1 MKNILVTNLLCVYL
15 GLGLSPKHVVTNL
28 QPIKTEDP
36 VSQNEMVATGSLDY
50 SLDIQDMP
58 YSERNSTLQLSCRSN
73 VICKIISSTFDNT
86 SLLKLGNVYN
96 INFGLN
102 EEKGECRLE
111 LSNSE
116 SNVIVSV
123 YGLKTSEGVFLSQVS
138 LSQCQENYQ
147 GYLLKEKKISEKDY
161 DRYNSLRN
169 QNSVSESHEM
179 PVNAAITLSA
189 SNTTTVS
196 GWMNWKTDK
205 KTFPLRYNYVELVQQ
220 QIAGQAVLKST
231 YTDYNGYY
239 SFSLSDTDV
248 STMNILDTFVRVYA
262 KGQYTGVVKSHI
274 LQTKY
279 YYDTDPIKEASPL
292 MLSGNGTA
300 IGGHYYRSATF
311 FMDDSSNIGRAM
323 QISQAL
329 NYGEKYAYAMDGSH
343 PGYVNAQYPQGDNHG
358 GYENFWGLHLGT
370 YTYKYW
376 DLILHE
382 YGHHLQKWLGITDNP
397 GLDHTQYEDD
407 IEKYGK
413 DKGSRL
419 AWGES
424 WPTVYAILATQ
435 YYSGDLNGLEYI
447 NDCFYQ
453 APDKNDVMWNDD
465 LENAYKVTGE
475 GNEENIMQVLYD
487 LYDDGTN
494 ESFDKISI
502 GHKNLWN
509 LVKGSK
515 AKTFSQFANYCYS
528 STLFTNDEFGKLL
541 ENYGMAS
548 SYFYATSTTDPNTPP
563 TFRWKSSNN
572 NSSNRYELEFLDA
585 NKNTAI
591 KKESLTD
598 LSYTLTK
605 DEWKT
610 ICLSYGSSFY
620 VRVIS
625 YQDAKP
631 ATGGYC
637 TSLKSYPK
645 PQLNIEESL
654 SFYDYNRLIEK
665 TIELYPKTTAKY
677 KIRFSRSG
685 NKMIQTLG
693 SIDVKM
699 SIYDGNTLLKANDDS
714 GYRLNSF
721 MSVYL
726 DSDHDYTIEIKGY
739 SDEVAGLCRLIITQ
753 AFSFA
758 EDGYSFDSFDHI
770 DNIEGTNFDYY
781 AYNQQ
786 YWVQA
791 VRFTPT
797 EMGDYTISLSSQYDN
812 YLYVFDPRLGTSM
825 YQNGEYDD
833 DSGEGSNALLKKH
846 LEKGIPYL
854 VIFSQYNPSS
864 TFTDFDKGD
873 DCLVSFRKN

>member
-1 MKNILVTNLLCVYL
+1 L

-102 EEKGECRLE
+102 EEKCECRLE

-329 NYGEKYAYAMDGSH
+329 NYGE
-343 PGYVNAQYPQGDNHG
+343 
-358 GYENFWGLHLGT
+358 
-370 YTYKYW
+370 
-376 DLILHE
+376 
-382 YGHHLQKWLGITDNP
+382 
-397 GLDHTQYEDD
+397 
-407 IEKYGK
+407 
-413 DKGSRL
+413 
-419 AWGES
+419 
-424 WPTVYAILATQ
+424 
-435 YYSGDLNGLEYI
+435 
-447 NDCFYQ
+447 
-453 APDKNDVMWNDD
+453 
-465 LENAYKVTGE
+465 
-475 GNEENIMQVLYD
+475 
-487 LYDDGTN
+487 
-494 ESFDKISI
+494 
-502 GHKNLWN
+502 
-509 LVKGSK
+509 
-515 AKTFSQFANYCYS
+515 
-528 STLFTNDEFGKLL
+528 
-541 ENYGMAS
+541 
-548 SYFYATSTTDPNTPP
+548 
-563 TFRWKSSNN
+563 
-572 NSSNRYELEFLDA
+572 
-585 NKNTAI
+585 
-591 KKESLTD
+591 
-598 LSYTLTK
+598 
-605 DEWKT
+605 
-610 ICLSYGSSFY
+610 
-620 VRVIS
+620 
-625 YQDAKP
+625 
-631 ATGGYC
+631 
-637 TSLKSYPK
+637 
-645 PQLNIEESL
+645 
-654 SFYDYNRLIEK
+654 
-665 TIELYPKTTAKY
+665 
-677 KIRFSRSG
+677 
-685 NKMIQTLG
+685 
-693 SIDVKM
+693 
-699 SIYDGNTLLKANDDS
+699 
-714 GYRLNSF
+714 
-721 MSVYL
+721 
-726 DSDHDYTIEIKGY
+726 
-739 SDEVAGLCRLIITQ
+739 
-753 AFSFA
+753 
-758 EDGYSFDSFDHI
+758 
-770 DNIEGTNFDYY
+770 
-781 AYNQQ
+781 
-786 YWVQA
+786 
-791 VRFTPT
+791 
-797 EMGDYTISLSSQYDN
+797 
-812 YLYVFDPRLGTSM
+812 
-825 YQNGEYDD
+825 
-833 DSGEGSNALLKKH
+833 
-846 LEKGIPYL
+846 
-854 VIFSQYNPSS
+854 
-864 TFTDFDKGD
+864 
-873 DCLVSFRKN
+873 